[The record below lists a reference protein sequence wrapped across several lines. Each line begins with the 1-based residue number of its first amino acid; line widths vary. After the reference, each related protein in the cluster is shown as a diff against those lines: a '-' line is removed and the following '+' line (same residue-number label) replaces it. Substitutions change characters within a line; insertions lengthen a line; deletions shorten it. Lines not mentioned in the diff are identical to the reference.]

1 MTHFTMTQPVAIP
14 TTSRPRDVQ
23 IAAIGAGTQVLRSR
37 TWDRL
42 KFEVEYGRRRGT
54 TANAYL
60 IRSDKTAIIDPPG
73 ESFTTIFLEA
83 LGQQIDFNDLD
94 YIITGHINSNRMVTL
109 EQLRQLAPQAQVICS
124 RQIGRAHV

>member
-1 MTHFTMTQPVAIP
+1 MTHSVAIP
-14 TTSRPRDVQ
+14 TTPRPRDVQ
-23 IAAIGAGTQVLRSR
+23 IAEVGPGTQVLRSR

-73 ESFTTIFLEA
+73 ESFTTIYLES
-83 LGQQIDFNDLD
+83 LQQQVSLNEID
-94 YIITGHINSNRMVTL
+94 YIITGQDRKSV
-109 EQLRQLAPQAQVICS
+109 V
-124 RQIGRAHV
+124 